1 MVAVTASTGIA
12 ATHLQGK
19 TIHSWSGIGIKDYLS
34 EEEIKNIVIQEI
46 KQHVKSIVGDVS
58 VSSDKSRVLI
68 GNLARNLAKDG
79 VQELIPNFKELI
91 NEQIES
97 EIKKV
102 TLSSFFVSSFGWSN
116 TGNKILNS
124 VLSDNKALLDAKIKE
139 LFKTITNEK

>member
-1 MVAVTASTGIA
+1 MNI
-12 ATHLQGK
+12 K
-19 TIHSWSGIGIKDYLS
+19 IKDYLS

-46 KQHVKSIVGDVS
+46 KLHVKSIVGNVS
-58 VSSDKSRVLI
+58 VSSDKSRILI
-68 GNLARNLAKDG
+68 GNLAKNLAKEG
-79 VQELIPNFKELI
+79 VQEIIPNFKELI

>member
-1 MVAVTASTGIA
+1 MNI
-12 ATHLQGK
+12 K
-19 TIHSWSGIGIKDYLS
+19 IKDYLS

-46 KQHVKSIVGDVS
+46 KQHVKSIVGNVS

-68 GNLARNLAKDG
+68 GNLAKNLAKDG

-102 TLSSFFVSSFGWSN
+102 TLSSFFVSSIGWSS

>member
-1 MVAVTASTGIA
+1 MNI
-12 ATHLQGK
+12 K
-19 TIHSWSGIGIKDYLS
+19 IKDYLS

-46 KQHVKSIVGDVS
+46 KRHVKSIVGDVS

>member
-1 MVAVTASTGIA
+1 MN
-12 ATHLQGK
+12 
-19 TIHSWSGIGIKDYLS
+19 IKIEEYLS

-46 KQHVKSIVGDVS
+46 KQHVRSIVGDVS

-68 GNLARNLAKDG
+68 GNLAKNLAKDG

-124 VLSDNKALLDAKIKE
+124 VLSDNKALLDSKIKE

>member
-1 MVAVTASTGIA
+1 MNI
-12 ATHLQGK
+12 K
-19 TIHSWSGIGIKDYLS
+19 IKDYLS

-46 KQHVKSIVGDVS
+46 KLHVKSIVGDVS

-68 GNLARNLAKDG
+68 GNLAKNLAKDG

>member
-1 MVAVTASTGIA
+1 MN
-12 ATHLQGK
+12 
-19 TIHSWSGIGIKDYLS
+19 IKIEDYLS
-34 EEEIKNIVIQEI
+34 EEEIKDIVIEETKRHI
-46 KQHVKSIVGDVS
+46 RSVIGEVS

-68 GNLARNLAKDG
+68 NQLAKQLAKEG
-79 VQELIPNFKELI
+79 VQEIIPNFKELI

>member
-1 MVAVTASTGIA
+1 MN
-12 ATHLQGK
+12 
-19 TIHSWSGIGIKDYLS
+19 IKIEEYLS

-46 KQHVKSIVGDVS
+46 KQHVRSIVGDVS

>member
-1 MVAVTASTGIA
+1 MNI
-12 ATHLQGK
+12 K
-19 TIHSWSGIGIKDYLS
+19 IKDYLS

-46 KQHVKSIVGDVS
+46 KQHVKSIVGNVS

-68 GNLARNLAKDG
+68 GNLAKNLAKDG
-79 VQELIPNFKELI
+79 VQEIIPNFKELI

-102 TLSSFFVSSFGWSN
+102 TLSSFFVSSFGWCS

>member
-1 MVAVTASTGIA
+1 MNI
-12 ATHLQGK
+12 K
-19 TIHSWSGIGIKDYLS
+19 IKDYLS
-34 EEEIKNIVIQEI
+34 EEEIKDIVIQEI
-46 KQHVKSIVGDVS
+46 KRHVKSIVGDVS

-124 VLSDNKALLDAKIKE
+124 VLSDNKSLLDAKIKE

>member
-1 MVAVTASTGIA
+1 MNI
-12 ATHLQGK
+12 K
-19 TIHSWSGIGIKDYLS
+19 IKDYLS

-46 KQHVKSIVGDVS
+46 KQHVKSIVGNVS

-68 GNLARNLAKDG
+68 GNLAKNLAKDG

-102 TLSSFFVSSFGWSN
+102 TLSSFFVSSIGWRS

>member
-1 MVAVTASTGIA
+1 MNI
-12 ATHLQGK
+12 K
-19 TIHSWSGIGIKDYLS
+19 IKDYLS

-46 KQHVKSIVGDVS
+46 KQHVKSTVGDVS

-68 GNLARNLAKDG
+68 GNLAKNLAKDG

-91 NEQIES
+91 NEQIKS

-102 TLSSFFVSSFGWSN
+102 TLSSFFVSSFGWSS

>member
-1 MVAVTASTGIA
+1 MN
-12 ATHLQGK
+12 
-19 TIHSWSGIGIKDYLS
+19 IKIKNYLS
-34 EEEIKNIVIQEI
+34 EEEIKDIVIQEI
-46 KQHVKSIVGDVS
+46 KQHVRNAVGEIS

-68 GNLARNLAKDG
+68 GQLAKNLAKEG
-79 VQELIPNFKELI
+79 VQEIIPNFKNLI

-116 TGNKILNS
+116 DGNKILNS
-124 VLSDNKALLDAKIKE
+124 VLSDNKPLLDAKIKE

>member
-1 MVAVTASTGIA
+1 MNI
-12 ATHLQGK
+12 K
-19 TIHSWSGIGIKDYLS
+19 IKDYLS

-46 KQHVKSIVGDVS
+46 KQHVKSTVGDVS

-68 GNLARNLAKDG
+68 GNLAKNLAKDG

-102 TLSSFFVSSFGWSN
+102 TLSSFFVSSFGWSS

>member
-1 MVAVTASTGIA
+1 MNI
-12 ATHLQGK
+12 K
-19 TIHSWSGIGIKDYLS
+19 IKDYLS

-46 KQHVKSIVGDVS
+46 KLHVKSIVGNVS

-68 GNLARNLAKDG
+68 GNLAKNLAKDG

>member
-1 MVAVTASTGIA
+1 MNI
-12 ATHLQGK
+12 K
-19 TIHSWSGIGIKDYLS
+19 IKDYLS

-46 KQHVKSIVGDVS
+46 KLHVKSIVGDVS

-124 VLSDNKALLDAKIKE
+124 VLSNNKSLLDAKIKE

>member
-1 MVAVTASTGIA
+1 MN
-12 ATHLQGK
+12 
-19 TIHSWSGIGIKDYLS
+19 IKIEDYLS

-124 VLSDNKALLDAKIKE
+124 VLSDNKSLLDAKIKE